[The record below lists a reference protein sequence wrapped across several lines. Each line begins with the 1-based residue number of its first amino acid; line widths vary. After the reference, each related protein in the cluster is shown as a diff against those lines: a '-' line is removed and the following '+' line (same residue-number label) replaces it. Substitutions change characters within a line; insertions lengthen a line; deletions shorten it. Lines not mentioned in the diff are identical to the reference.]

1 MTVNESNIFEFK
13 YRIMK
18 DQQENSRRKFLKAGA
33 AIGASMVT
41 GAAYGNFQA
50 DADSKQPGRPSS
62 SSELG
67 FRILGAGKHALKV
80 SPIGLGCMSM
90 TSGSYNPPRSKDSM
104 IPVIRG
110 AVERGVTCFD
120 TAEVYGP
127 FTDEEIVGEALA
139 PVRDQVVIC
148 SKFGFGFVNGQR
160 GGRDARPESI
170 RKAVEGMLMRLR
182 TDRIDLLYL
191 HRVDPE
197 VPVEEVA
204 GTVRELIKEGKA
216 LHFGLSEAAPETIRR
231 AHAVQPVTALQSEY
245 SLVERVIEYKILE
258 TCEELG
264 IGFVPWGP
272 VCRGFLC
279 DKFNEYSRF
288 SDDSRFASV
297 PYFTPEAIKQHM
309 LLLDLVRDWSV
320 RKGATPAQLSL
331 AWLLAQK
338 PWIVPIPGTTKL
350 HHLEED
356 LGALEISFTPGELVE
371 FRNAFEKIELIGV
384 RDPDTVL
391 TDI

>member
-1 MTVNESNIFEFK
+1 M
-13 YRIMK
+13 
-18 DQQENSRRKFLKAGA
+18 
-33 AIGASMVT
+33 GASVMT
-41 GAAYGNFQA
+41 GTAYGYVR
-50 DADSKQPGRPSS
+50 SPGIPGSDRNASVPVP
-62 SSELG
+62 EGYRTLG
-67 FRILGAGKHALKV
+67 SGEQALKV

-90 TSGSYNPPRSKDSM
+90 TSGSYNPPRRMEDM
-104 IPVIRG
+104 VPVIRG
-110 AVERGVTCFD
+110 AVDLGVTFFD

-139 PVRDQVVIC
+139 PVRDQVVIA
-148 SKFGFGFVNGQR
+148 SKFGFSFGDGQR
-160 GGRDARPESI
+160 SGRDARPESI
-170 RKAVEGMLMRLR
+170 RKAVEGMLRRLQ

-197 VPVEEVA
+197 VPVEDVA
-204 GTVRELIKEGKA
+204 GTVKELISEGKA
-216 LHFGLSEAAPETIRR
+216 LHFGLSEASPATIRR

-245 SLVERVIEYKILE
+245 SLVERVLEYQVLD

-297 PYFTPEAIKQHM
+297 PYFTPEAIQQHM
-309 LLLDLVRDWSV
+309 ALLDLVRDWAM
-320 RKGATPAQLSL
+320 RKGGTPSQVSL

-350 HHLEED
+350 HHVKENQ
-356 LGALEISFTPGELVE
+356 GALDISFSSAELKE
-371 FRNAFEKIELIGV
+371 FREAFEKIELIGV
-384 RDPDTVL
+384 RSKDTVL
-391 TDI
+391 TDR